1 MLHSPRC
8 SANSQKW
15 SFALTDPS
23 ITDPPATTPAADSSP
38 GVGGPLAV
46 ASVTLGLL
54 TWPIAFNLGAYGE
67 IFYDDV
73 FRVVVASSILFV
85 VTVIN
90 RPYPSPLIW
99 LVAAALLAPLL
110 WILTSAF
117 VVGST
122 SEALDRP
129 FFVSWLVLILFV
141 SVPLTLRL
149 LVDMFTPELSRAGS
163 RQMLLGIVALV
174 AAVGLTGFVVG
185 SENPRF
191 MTCADFAV
199 AGASE
204 PENCAK

>member
-1 MLHSPRC
+1 M
-8 SANSQKW
+8 
-15 SFALTDPS
+15 TDPP
-23 ITDPPATTPAADSSP
+23 ITDPPAPTSESGSGSS
-38 GVGGPLAV
+38 VGGPLAV
-46 ASVTLGLL
+46 ASLTLGLL

-85 VTVIN
+85 ITVIN
-90 RPYPSPLIW
+90 RPYPPPLIW

-110 WILTSAF
+110 WLLTSAL

-129 FFVSWLVLILFV
+129 VFVTWLVLILVV

-149 LVDMFTPELSRAGS
+149 LADMFTPEISRAGS
-163 RQMLLGIVALV
+163 RRMTLAVIGLV
-174 AAVGLTGFVVG
+174 AVVGLTGFVVG
-185 SENPRF
+185 RENARF

-199 AGASE
+199 AGSSE
-204 PENCAK
+204 PSNCAK

>member
-1 MLHSPRC
+1 MTL
-8 SANSQKW
+8 
-15 SFALTDPS
+15 AL
-23 ITDPPATTPAADSSP
+23 
-38 GVGGPLAV
+38 LA
-46 ASVTLGLL
+46 
-54 TWPIAFNLGAYGE
+54 WPIAFNLGAYGE

-85 VTVIN
+85 ITVIN
-90 RPYPSPLIW
+90 RPYAPPLIW

-110 WILTSAF
+110 WLLVSAL

-129 FFVSWLVLILFV
+129 VFVVWLVLILVV

-149 LVDMFTPELSRAGS
+149 LVDMFTPELSSTGS
-163 RQMLLGIVALV
+163 TRMTLAIIALV
-174 AAVGLTGFVVG
+174 ASVGLIGFVVG
-185 SENPRF
+185 RENHRF
-191 MTCADFAV
+191 LTCADFSV